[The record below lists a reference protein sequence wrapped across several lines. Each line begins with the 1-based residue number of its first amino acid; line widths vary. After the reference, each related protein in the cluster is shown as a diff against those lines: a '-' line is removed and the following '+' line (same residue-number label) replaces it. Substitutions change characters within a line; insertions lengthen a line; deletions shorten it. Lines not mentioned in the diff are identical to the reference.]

1 MILKNDHYIWKI
13 NRDGYKSK
21 FPYMFGDIDFENV
34 FIAYDMYNII
44 LKMHPNRLRRKPNV
58 FKE

>member
-1 MILKNDHYIWKI
+1 MILKTDRYIWKI

-34 FIAYDMYNII
+34 FIAYDMYNRI
-44 LKMHPNRLRRKPNV
+44 LKDLGIVWDRK
-58 FKE
+58 FYDSI